1 MTILSTAAFYERAG
15 NQIGSLRQRAG
26 ELQQQVASGEKLAR
40 SSDDPVAAARLRMLA
55 RRERL
60 GTVDSAN
67 ADRAA
72 TGLKL
77 TDGALGNIA
86 DVIIRARELATQAAN
101 ATFSGSDRGVI
112 AAEIDELRGS
122 LLSIANTRDAAGH
135 ALFGGEATGDAYAPD
150 AAGTIN
156 YVGTGAVPEIDL
168 GEGQSVKGGMA
179 GPEVFGGLF
188 SLLADFS
195 TALKA
200 GTGDPVAISRDALAG
215 LDSGLEKVTT
225 AQTVVGA
232 RLGWIELMD
241 QRREAVGE
249 LAAEEEAELGG
260 ADIAETITRLQQT
273 MTVLEAS
280 QASFVRL
287 SSLTLFDM
295 LR

>member
-1 MTILSTAAFYERAG
+1 MTILSTAAFYERAST
-15 NQIGSLRQRAG
+15 QIGSLRQRAG
-26 ELQQQVASGEKLAR
+26 ELQQQVASGEKLSR

-60 GTVDSAN
+60 GSVDSAN
-67 ADRAA
+67 GDRAA

-86 DVIIRARELATQAAN
+86 NVVIRARELATQAAN
-101 ATFSGSDRGVI
+101 ATFSDSDRSMI

-135 ALFGGEATGDAYAPD
+135 ALFGGEVTGDAYAPD
-150 AAGTIN
+150 AAGTVN
-156 YVGTGAVPEIDL
+156 YVGTGTAPEVDL
-168 GEGQSVKGGMA
+168 GEGQSVTGGLT
-179 GPEVFGGLF
+179 GPEVFGDLF
-188 SLLADFS
+188 ALLADFS
-195 TALKA
+195 TALKGGA
-200 GTGDPVAISRDALAG
+200 GDPVAASQDALMR
-215 LDSGLEKVTT
+215 LDTGLEKVTT

-249 LAAEEEAELGG
+249 LAAAEEAELGG